1 MASKQLIP
9 EPSPRMLIWLAA
21 VAAVMLCAILVFD
34 YAIGDPRMAW
44 TGHTTAQPLDFKKS
58 G

>member
-21 VAAVMLCAILVFD
+21 VAAVMLCAILVLD
-34 YAIGDPRMAW
+34 YAIGDPRMVW
-44 TGHTTAQPLDFKKS
+44 TGHTTAQPPDFKKS